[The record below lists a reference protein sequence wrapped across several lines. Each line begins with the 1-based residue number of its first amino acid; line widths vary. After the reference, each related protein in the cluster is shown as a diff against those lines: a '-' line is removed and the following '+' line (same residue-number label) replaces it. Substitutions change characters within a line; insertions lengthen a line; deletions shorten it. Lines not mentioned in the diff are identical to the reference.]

1 MYDRQDPGF
10 PSPTWEGSES
20 ARHPS
25 IKDSLHEAFAVK
37 RKTIVHLNVRRS
49 LITGEIGL
57 SRVMTAMAN
66 EHWENITQKK
76 RIQRENFIE
85 PFSSLING
93 ELVDSEAILEI
104 GDIKSLSELLSSGR
118 LKSQDLIRFYAYR

>member
-1 MYDRQDPGF
+1 
-10 PSPTWEGSES
+10 
-20 ARHPS
+20 
-25 IKDSLHEAFAVK
+25 
-37 RKTIVHLNVRRS
+37 
-49 LITGEIGL
+49 
-57 SRVMTAMAN
+57 MAN

-76 RIQRENFIE
+76 RIQRENSIE